1 MENTQQTLGL
11 QTQLKTDL
19 ESAQVIV
26 AEALKAEGF
35 GILTEIDVKA
45 TLKKKIDV
53 DFHPYKILGACNP
66 ALAHQALMIAPEIG
80 LLLPCNVVI
89 AENETGKTDVSL
101 INPLVMMGVVENP
114 ALEAIAQEAQER
126 LERVRAALEA
136 QS

>member
-1 MENTQQTLGL
+1 MEHTKQTLGL
-11 QTQLKTDL
+11 QTKLNTDL
-19 ESAQVIV
+19 ESAQAIV

-80 LLLPCNVVI
+80 LLLPCNVII
-89 AENETGKTDVSL
+89 AENEMGKTDVSL
-101 INPLVMMGVVENP
+101 INPLMMMGVIGNP
-114 ALEAIAQEAQER
+114 DLETIAQEAQER